1 MGAIASGGVRVLSD
15 AVVSWYRVP
24 PTVIDAIAREE
35 QAELE
40 RGEQQYRTGDA
51 PAELKGRIVVL
62 VDAVWQPARR

>member
-51 PAELKGRIVVL
+51 PAEL
-62 VDAVWQPARR
+62 AT